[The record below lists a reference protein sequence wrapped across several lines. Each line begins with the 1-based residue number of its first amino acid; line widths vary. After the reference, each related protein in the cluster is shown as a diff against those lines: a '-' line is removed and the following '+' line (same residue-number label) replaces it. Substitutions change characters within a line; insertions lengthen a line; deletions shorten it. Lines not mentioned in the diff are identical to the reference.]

1 MRPYLPIVNNQGEM
15 TMKFAGNKRIYLFT
29 VTILLLLLLVLP
41 LKNHFTN
48 VEASSNY
55 QIRMLEVTESG
66 ISELASLTSGLANFT
81 VDTMSMK
88 RFVALRDD
96 LDGRYDAVYIGKG
109 TYSPAQVSN
118 QKTASEE
125 NRARALDTK
134 SMKNDITLLKADQIT
149 KEFIDKG
156 LYVFFNSQPFKD
168 KDNKRQDE
176 RGILYSSFNSY
187 RLSSS
192 NPKVKFVD
200 DTGLATIFADLKKQ
214 DSTYINDLKKR
225 PRLQITNRIPNYDPD
240 ATNSK
245 TYVTGEK
252 LTFNFNV
259 TKASTQQ
266 SAPLSVKL
274 YIGLDKSIKMGE
286 KQLVA
291 ETEINTS
298 NGTIEYTLPKT
309 YSGLLYWKLEV
320 NDYHSTQLKDFDS
333 GVIRYRG
340 ERTIVN
346 ILQVM
351 PDTLTESSL
360 LNASNMNPLYLNR
373 NDYQLNIAVQTMTQ
387 FNTYVDKKYAATQSY
402 GLNGTYDMLI
412 FGFVDEY
419 YKKSNLNTNAIN
431 AITQFTGTFKQSALF
446 THDTIINLDASKKN
460 WINNFMGIT
469 GQMNPETNLGHNAIN
484 LSTKVKPVNDGL
496 LMQYP
501 FYLSKRDDNNKQVDI
516 IQPQIAPTHNQYFTL
531 NLEDPEVVSW
541 YNIQSEASGTKI
553 KPNGE
558 YNQYQRDT
566 EDSWNQYYTYS
577 KGNITY
583 SGTGHFFG
591 VSDIP
596 ANLKK
601 FPDWEQQLFV
611 NTMYRAFI
619 GANHAPEITVHTP
632 TNDSSIPSYQKTL
645 LVDYTVTDLDFN
657 DRDLTTEVRFKIN
670 GKYLDK
676 PLVSKT
682 SIKSGQNIYKTFNNP
697 LPEGGTLDIE
707 INAWDQSGALSS
719 KTISVNV
726 LQMNSNLS
734 VTRSLSEN
742 ATITGKVERGENVT
756 LSYSITP
763 KPVPFENV
771 STANQAY
778 NTQLISDIVFTENF
792 PPNLEISGELPAGTI
807 VTGNVTSGYR
817 MTRNLSNI
825 TYSLKTENGKQIYKP
840 DSEQPITFQIT
851 VTPTQT
857 QTYTLN
863 DSKLTYVDIH
873 ATLPPLAITN
883 KYNAFILQTTSLRGG
898 TIKGPIASGGT
909 INFNNA
915 GIDVNQQY
923 KGTVPYGIV
932 TGGDIHLPAGTIYG
946 NVLVKGVVRD
956 QRPGSIQN
964 GEISYGELLN
974 FSKQGDYFRGLSDA
988 IAKLPTNGLAI
999 PDRSGSITLSGNSSI
1014 NIFDIKVND
1023 LSKLTSS
1030 ILNVP
1035 PGSTVIVNVKEDG
1048 TDQPF
1053 LHFPLGSDGSR
1064 VLFNFPTTKTDP
1076 KDPHKLRIF
1085 QANAYGTILAP
1096 WSDITFDGGQVY
1108 GTIIGASMSMSSATL
1123 FHFPFTGKLPAEIYP
1138 LPVPAPTD
1146 PSSANLARTTISF
1159 ETLTFTAEYKIR
1171 ALQLEDKTI
1180 YVGDKIRLIP
1190 IVTPSDLSN
1199 SAFLWT
1205 TDNGSI
1211 VQVDPSSGDI
1221 VGLAEGK
1228 AVITVTALSDNK
1240 VSNTATI
1247 TVKNIRRDHSLT
1259 IEGEK
1264 SGKVKE
1270 LIHLNAHYVQ
1280 NNNNQGSEN
1289 PKITYTWSV
1298 TNLATG
1304 AIVDALTPDPMNS
1317 SDNSQKEFSVSQS
1330 GKYLVSL
1337 TVSSSNREDISASM
1351 EIVITNPLKSLS
1363 IDGSTTVLV
1372 GEQIDLSAI
1381 RNPTDADPSTLSW
1394 RFVKSTDENITDDAI
1409 TNDHIATLTP
1419 SGDGSTAKLTA
1430 GDTAKAG
1437 LLIEVSFNGITS
1449 THKVN
1454 IVDAL
1459 TGLRFN
1465 NQSITLEVGNTYP
1478 LTNILWAFPTSISI
1492 DQIKEN
1498 LSWISNSPD
1507 IASVYNGS
1515 DVNTRGIVTGV
1526 KKGSTIITV
1535 TYTGSTGTTV
1545 KADITV
1551 KVVAPQNDDRY

>member
-1 MRPYLPIVNNQGEM
+1 
-15 TMKFAGNKRIYLFT
+15 MKFVRNKRIYLVT
-29 VTILLLLLLVLP
+29 VSILLLLLLVLP
-41 LKNHFTN
+41 LKDHFRN
-48 VEASSNY
+48 VEASSNDY

-81 VDTMSMK
+81 IDTMSMK

-109 TYSPAQVSN
+109 TYNPTQVSN

-125 NRARALDTK
+125 NRAKSLDTK
-134 SMKNDITLLKADQIT
+134 SMKNDITKLRADQIT
-149 KEFIDKG
+149 KEFINKG
-156 LYVFFNSQPFKD
+156 LYVFFHSQPFKD
-168 KDNKRQDE
+168 KDKQPQGE

-187 RLSSS
+187 RFSTST
-192 NPKVKFVD
+192 PKVKFVD
-200 DTGLATIFADLKKQ
+200 DTELANIFDDLKKQ
-214 DSTYINDLKKR
+214 NSTYINDLKKR
-225 PRLQITNRIPNYDPD
+225 PRLQITNKIPDYDPNV
-240 ATNSK
+240 ANSK
-245 TYVTGEK
+245 IYVPGEK
-252 LTFNFNV
+252 LSFNFNV
-259 TKASTQQ
+259 TKSSTQQ

-291 ETEINTS
+291 ETEMNTS
-298 NGTIEYTLPKT
+298 SGTIEYTLPKT

-360 LNASNMNPLYLNR
+360 LNPNNMDPSFLNTT
-373 NDYQLNIAVQTMTQ
+373 DYQLNISVNTMEQ
-387 FNTYVDKKYAATQSY
+387 FNKFVKEKYDKSQQKSY

-419 YKKSNLNTNAIN
+419 YKKSNLSTDAIN
-431 AITQFTGTFKQSALF
+431 AITEFTGTFKQSALF

-541 YNIQSEASGTKI
+541 YNIESMPEGTSI

-558 YNQYQRDT
+558 YNKYQRDT

-596 ANLKK
+596 SALRK
-601 FPDWEQQLFV
+601 FPVWEQQLFV

-632 TNDSSIPSYQKTL
+632 TNNSSIPSYQKTL

-657 DRDLTTEVRFKIN
+657 DRDLTTEVRFKTN
-670 GKYLDK
+670 GKYLDA
-676 PLVSKT
+676 PAVSKT
-682 SIKSGQNIYKTFNNP
+682 SIKSGQNIYQSFNNP
-697 LPEGGTLDIE
+697 LPEGGALDIE
-707 INAWDQSGALSS
+707 INAWDQNGALSS
-719 KTISVNV
+719 KTIRVNV

-742 ATITGKVERGENVT
+742 ATITGKVERGEDVT

-817 MTRNLSNI
+817 LTRNLSNI

-883 KYNAFILQTTSLRGG
+883 EYNAFILQTTSLRGG

-946 NVLVKGVVRD
+946 NVLVKGVVKD

-964 GEISYGELLN
+964 GEISYGELHN
-974 FSKQGDYFRGLSDA
+974 FSKQGDYFRRLSDA
-988 IAKLPTNGLAI
+988 IAKLPYNATAI
-999 PDRSGSITLSGNSSI
+999 PDVSSGTLTVTGRSPI
-1014 NIFDIKVND
+1014 NVVEISAVN

-1030 ILNVP
+1030 ILDVP
-1035 PGSTVIVNVKEDG
+1035 QGSTVIVNVKDDE
-1048 TDQPF
+1048 TVEPF
-1053 LHFPLGSDGSR
+1053 LNFPLGDDGSR
-1064 VLFNFPTTKTDP
+1064 VLFNFHTAKIA
-1076 KDPHKLRIF
+1076 HKLRIS
-1085 QANAYGTILAP
+1085 QANVYGTILAP

-1108 GTIIGASMSMSSATL
+1108 GAIIGASMTMSSATL
-1123 FHFPFTGKLPAEIYP
+1123 FHFPFTGNLPAEIYP

-1159 ETLTFTAEYKIR
+1159 ETLTFTAEYKIK

-1190 IVTPSDLSN
+1190 IITPSDLSN

-1228 AVITVTALSDNK
+1228 AVITVAALSDSK

-1247 TVKNIRRDHSLT
+1247 TVKNIRSDHSLT

-1270 LIHLNAHYVQ
+1270 LIHLNAHYDQ

-1317 SDNSQKEFSVSQS
+1317 SDNSQKKFSVSQS
-1330 GKYLVSL
+1330 GEYLVSL
-1337 TVSSSNREDISASM
+1337 TVSSSNREDISASLT
-1351 EIVITNPLKSLS
+1351 IVITNPLELLS
-1363 IDGSTTVLV
+1363 IDGPTTVLV

-1381 RNPTDADPSTLSW
+1381 RNPTDADPATLRW
-1394 RFVKSTDENITDDAI
+1394 RFVKSTDENITDDTI
-1409 TNDHIATLTP
+1409 TNDHIATLAP
-1419 SGDGSTAKLTA
+1419 SSDGSTAKLTA
-1430 GDTAKAG
+1430 GDTAKDG
-1437 LLIEVSFNGITS
+1437 LLIEVSFNEITS
-1449 THKVN
+1449 THTVN

-1459 TGLRFN
+1459 TGLRFKD
-1465 NQSITLEVGNTYP
+1465 QSIKLEVGHTYP

-1526 KKGSTIITV
+1526 KKGTTLITV

-1545 KADITV
+1545 KAVITV